1 MPADAPIILKSR
13 VKLAPSTEQLVRTRL
28 AQHTSHVSALVSR
41 CTVRFDDVNGPR
53 GNGARCRLE
62 VVVSRRPPV
71 LVEQGGRTPE
81 EAFAKALPRLTQLL
95 ERMVDRFRL
104 RPARAAQAASPT
116 AAAGGGVRAGAAP
129 TKAAPAKA
137 AATKAPAAKAPAAK
151 AAVVSPRRGRG
162 NAKARHAGATVAF
175 EDSATRPSRKSTRRG
190 ANHGKPSQ
198 GKERTAV
205 AKAVTPSARARRR

>member
-1 MPADAPIILKSR
+1 MTALIPVILKSR
-13 VKLAPSTEQLVRTRL
+13 VKLAASTEQLVRTRL
-28 AQHTSHVSALVSR
+28 AQHTSHVSAMVSR

-95 ERMVDRFRL
+95 ERMSDRFRL
-104 RPARAAQAASPT
+104 RPARGAKATEVAAPAGGGARVKATTTKASVTKLTT
-116 AAAGGGVRAGAAP
+116 AAAR
-129 TKAAPAKA
+129 K
-137 AATKAPAAKAPAAK
+137 
-151 AAVVSPRRGRG
+151 GRG